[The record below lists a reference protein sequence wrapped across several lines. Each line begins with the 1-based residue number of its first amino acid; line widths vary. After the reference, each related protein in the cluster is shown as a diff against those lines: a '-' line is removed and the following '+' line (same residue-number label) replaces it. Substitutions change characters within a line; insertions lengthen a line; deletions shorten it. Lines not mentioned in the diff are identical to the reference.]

1 MAREQLSTLSYSQLG
16 ELAHRLTES
25 AETVIRNPSLR
36 ADLHQAAGAVS
47 DLASI
52 KFGVEEIAAATHDG
66 TTADE
71 LLGLIGREAPRR

>member
-1 MAREQLSTLSYSQLG
+1 MAREQLNTLTYS
-16 ELAHRLTES
+16 ELSALARRLTES
-25 AETVIRNPSLR
+25 AETVVRNPSFR

-66 TTADE
+66 TTAGE
-71 LLGLIGREAPRR
+71 LLELIGREPRA